1 MFGSFAMLSK
11 KELLIFNHIKDISIF
26 FHLYSRSSREE
37 KKEQQQQQQRLKI
50 FTRP

>member
-26 FHLYSRSSREE
+26 FFTCTQRVDE
-37 KKEQQQQQQRLKI
+37 KKKNNNNNV
-50 FTRP
+50 